1 MKMKLRQEFDLKDM
15 PLELVEKVCKY
26 FNLQKIYRKDEKINQ
41 VNDDIY
47 ERWYP
52 SNVDI
57 FGEWHGR
64 MNRTFDTIDEEHQ
77 FAVEMNEWLIE
88 NGMDWDKLNSH
99 TYKYFHVLIHCNY
112 Y

>member
-52 SNVDI
+52 SNV
-57 FGEWHGR
+57 
-64 MNRTFDTIDEEHQ
+64 
-77 FAVEMNEWLIE
+77 
-88 NGMDWDKLNSH
+88 
-99 TYKYFHVLIHCNY
+99 
-112 Y
+112 